1 MMLRV
6 SSQTTDREFGYD
18 AIAAGNEA
26 TPSGVPHGEAMI
38 AFTDAVVQRDQQR
51 MADLRRA
58 LRREMGDA
66 AFVDVSGVI
75 ANFHRMTR
83 IADGT
88 GISLDQRMMALTEDL
103 RADLGLNDYRSA
115 KSTLGRSDEGPSG
128 A

>member
-6 SSQTTDREFGYD
+6 SSQTTDREFDYD
-18 AIAAGNEA
+18 AITTGNEA
-26 TPSGVPHGEAMI
+26 EPSGVPHGAAMI
-38 AFTDAVVQRDQQR
+38 AFTDAVVQRDAQR
-51 MADLRRA
+51 MDELRHA

-66 AFVDVSGVI
+66 AFVDVCAVI

-88 GISLDQRMMALTEDL
+88 GISLDQRMMAITEDL

-115 KSTLGRSDEGPSG
+115 ESTLGRPASGPSD